1 MRWRETTQEPLA
13 KDDGPLDGVD
23 APHPRSRGG
32 RVALAKLRQ
41 VGPTG
46 AWPAL
51 FTLGNLVAGFAA
63 IHFATKPAS
72 IAADPSTFVGP
83 WGWST
88 LTMAASLVL
97 LGILLDSLDGSVAR
111 LTDSVTEL
119 GGQLDSLSDLV
130 TFGVAPAFIML
141 NLLSQYVTGSEGTP
155 MVGPDTGLALGKLC
169 WGAAAIFVCC
179 AALRLARF
187 NVETASGQLGDH
199 MVFRGLP
206 SPGAAGAVV
215 GPVLLHEHLL
225 ALQAGEPSSVLGIL
239 AGGMVLL
246 LPLVGLLAAI
256 MMVSNV
262 PYPHLANRYLR
273 VSVSFPYLVGVA
285 ATLCVAIWWLQETLA
300 IVFLWYLLSGPV
312 ASFRQRTF
320 AKQERPA
327 S

>member
-1 MRWRETTQEPLA
+1 MRWRQTAHLEEVEDVPMDNANVQTSS
-13 KDDGPLDGVD
+13 G
-23 APHPRSRGG
+23 RGG
-32 RVALAKLRQ
+32 RATLAKLRQ

-51 FTLGNLVAGFAA
+51 FTLGNLVVGFAA

-72 IAADPSTFVGP
+72 IAADPSTYVGP

-97 LGILLDSLDGSVAR
+97 LGILLDSVDGSVAR

-141 NLLSQYVTGSEGTP
+141 NLLSQYIAGTEGMP

-169 WGAAAIFVCC
+169 WGVAAIFVCC

-206 SPGAAGAVV
+206 TPGAAGAVV

-225 ALQAGEPSSVLGIL
+225 ALQVGDPSSILGVL
-239 AGGMVLL
+239 AGAMVLL
-246 LPLVGLLAAI
+246 LPLVALLAAI

-262 PYPHLANRYLR
+262 PYRHLANRYLR

-285 ATLCVAIWWLQETLA
+285 AILCVAIWWLQETLA
-300 IVFLWYLLSGPV
+300 IVFLWYLLSGP
-312 ASFRQRTF
+312 AGIFKHRLS
-320 AKQERPA
+320 AEGQEEA
-327 S
+327 A